1 MNPPSRVLA
10 RSTQEDTV
18 TKEHAKMASI
28 QTAQRWRGK
37 TWHLWAEP
45 RNRSEGGR
53 ETNHC
58 NIPLSIAITP
68 LRRLSHLLKHPTKP
82 PTVCASIPFPELAS
96 TKAPLPS
103 RSARAVAVDL
113 RIPQKKMNE
122 RNRHKPDSQFITYRR
137 ERGREG
143 RREIPFITITFP
155 IAL

>member
-113 RIPQKKMNE
+113 RIPQKEKKNE
-122 RNRHKPDSQFITYRR
+122 CKKQTQARFSFYY
-137 ERGREG
+137 
-143 RREIPFITITFP
+143 IP
-155 IAL
+155 